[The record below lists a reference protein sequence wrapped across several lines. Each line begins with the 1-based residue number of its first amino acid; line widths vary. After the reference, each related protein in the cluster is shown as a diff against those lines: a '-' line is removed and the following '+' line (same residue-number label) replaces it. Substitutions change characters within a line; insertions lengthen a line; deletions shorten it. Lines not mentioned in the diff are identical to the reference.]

1 MPELP
6 DLTVFAENLSPQVK
20 GEKVAEVSWHH
31 RGRLN
36 ATADELSSSLVGSFI
51 SRVERAGKEICFAM
65 DNGNLLFVH
74 LMLNG
79 QFVLAPRGKIASFA
93 ILTISFENGKA
104 LTVQDPKG
112 LATISLNPRRED
124 VPDALE
130 VNDGLLRRLIAAKPK
145 MLAKAFLI
153 DQKILRGIG
162 NAYADEI
169 LWKAGISPRSVVGKL
184 PDEVTAAL
192 AKAVH
197 SVLVAA
203 IEQIRKEHPGI
214 IAGEVRDFLAVHN
227 PSRTISPDGHP
238 IRVENISSKK
248 TYFTDG
254 QVLYA

>member
-6 DLTVFAENLSPQVK
+6 DLTVFAENLSPQVM
-20 GEKVAEVSWHH
+20 GEKVAEVNWHH

-36 ATADELSSSLVGSFI
+36 ATAKELSSSLVGSFI
-51 SRVERAGKEICFAM
+51 SRVERAGKEVCFTM

-93 ILTISFENGKA
+93 ILTILFENGKA
-104 LTVQDPKG
+104 LAVQDPKG

-130 VNDGLLRRLIAAKPK
+130 VDEDLLKRLIAAKPK

-184 PDEVTAAL
+184 PDKAITAL
-192 AKAVH
+192 STAVH
-197 SVLVAA
+197 SVLDAA
-203 IEQIRKEHPGI
+203 IDQLRTNHPGI

-227 PSRTISPDGHP
+227 PSRTVSTDGYP